1 MLSANQLIIQQVL
14 KPNEL
19 MDKRLAAGEE
29 MLGRLFLSRR
39 CIKYPAP
46 PPHWRGSG

>member
-1 MLSANQLIIQQVL
+1 MMSANQLIIQQVL

-19 MDKRLAAGEE
+19 IDKRLTAGEE

-39 CIKYPAP
+39 RIKYPAQ
-46 PPHWRGSG
+46 PPHWRGFG

>member
-1 MLSANQLIIQQVL
+1 MMSANQLIIQQVL

-19 MDKRLAAGEE
+19 IDKRLAAGEE

-39 CIKYPAP
+39 FIKYPTP
-46 PPHWRGSG
+46 PPRWRGFG